1 MKLAPVGTQAVGTRS
16 LPSDGLFAFG
26 MAALRIFFGLVY
38 LTNGLSKFV
47 PAMAHTPFGFLIDSN
62 GARGIIRADA
72 HRNKVDLYRNLIDQ
86 VVLPNWAFF
95 GPLVGATEV
104 LVGLL
109 LILGLLTPL
118 AAILGALLS
127 LHIQFA
133 TLFSNEWLFEYSVEW
148 VPLLALAAFGAGRWY
163 GLDGKLGWTGWG
175 FRLRRR

>member
-1 MKLAPVGTQAVGTRS
+1 MRQSSLVGSAARS
-16 LPSDGLFAFG
+16 LPSGGVFSFG
-26 MAALRIFFGLVY
+26 MAALRIFFGVVY
-38 LTNGLSKFV
+38 FTNGLSKFV
-47 PAMAHTPFGFLIDSN
+47 PGIAHTPIGFLIDSN

-72 HRNKVDLYRNLIDQ
+72 HRNKVDIYRNLIEQ
-86 VVLPNWAFF
+86 VVLPNWSIF

-104 LVGLL
+104 VVGTL

-148 VPLLALAAFGAGRWY
+148 IPLLALAAFGAGRWY
-163 GLDGKLGWTGWG
+163 GLDA
-175 FRLRRR
+175 RLAGPGRRRSLLFGP